1 MNNYDRFEPDEL
13 ITESRS
19 KPRRHSGNDFSRS
32 KHAPSAFVAEDGAS
46 RVRWV
51 ALVSPPGK

>member
-19 KPRRHSGNDFSRS
+19 ERRRHGGNDFSRS
-32 KHAPSAFVAEDGAS
+32 KHAPSAFVVGDGAA

-51 ALVSPPGK
+51 ALMSPPGK